1 MFFPGVGDQGNSRL
15 YFRAVFCDA
24 CHLYCERLFI
34 HEWVFFL
41 FHLLE
46 LKVPHVPSP
55 NMPLGRNPVSCPPPP
70 PLSAFPLTAPTGL
83 QRPVSSRS
91 WAARFRYRSRDV
103 ADVGSTRTF
112 RSGFRAA
119 QARQLGAIGG
129 QYKEG
134 ERGGLVHPC
143 WQRQGE
149 RQGESAAFPGSRR
162 RGAARNRHG
171 KGWGA
176 HVVMLMMIEWIMG
189 QRRVPLY
196 YNARRRFVNPMTTF

>member
-1 MFFPGVGDQGNSRL
+1 MSPLQT
-15 YFRAVFCDA
+15 
-24 CHLYCERLFI
+24 CHSDETPC
-34 HEWVFFL
+34 
-41 FHLLE
+41 
-46 LKVPHVPSP
+46 PA
-55 NMPLGRNPVSCPPPP
+55 PPPP
-70 PLSAFPLTAPTGL
+70 PLSAFPLTAPTGP

-129 QYKEG
+129 QFEPERTDKEG

-149 RQGESAAFPGSRR
+149 RQGESAAFPGSRS

-176 HVVMLMMIEWIMG
+176 MLSC
-189 QRRVPLY
+189 
-196 YNARRRFVNPMTTF
+196 

>member
-1 MFFPGVGDQGNSRL
+1 MACFFQGLGIKGIAGSIFARCFVTLAISASDLL
-15 YFRAVFCDA
+15 YISGC
-24 CHLYCERLFI
+24 
-34 HEWVFFL
+34 FFL

-55 NMPLGRNPVSCPPPP
+55 NMPLGRNPVSCPPP
-70 PLSAFPLTAPTGL
+70 LSAFPLTAPTGL

-91 WAARFRYRSRDV
+91 WAAAFRSRSGDV
-103 ADVGSTRTF
+103 ADVGSARTF

-119 QARQLGAIGG
+119 QARQLSAIGG

-143 WQRQGE
+143 WQSQGE

-162 RGAARNRHG
+162 RGADRNRHG